1 MDDVRIDPPANPVR
15 ELWDRVLEHVRE
27 KVQPKQFELWFR
39 QIEILDVDDET
50 VTLEVPNRFFRD
62 WVNSYY
68 REEIADAVAAETG
81 SVREVRFLVKRDAPL
96 PERHRP
102 RADSSSTTSSSPS
115 RAGSYKSPPPSIRAP
130 LLTTS
135 QLNPR
140 YSFESFV
147 VGPRNQVAHAAALAI
162 AERPSELYNPLFVH
176 GSVGLGKTHVLQAIC
191 HASLERRPQTRIA
204 YITCEMFVNSFIAA
218 IESGGLKEFRYQY
231 RAVDVLVVDDIHF
244 LAHKDRTQEEF
255 FHTFNALFNGQRQIV
270 LSSDCPPQAIGTLE
284 ERLVSRFRWGLVAE
298 MEPPVFETRISI
310 LKRNGVRFGIDLP
323 DDVCEFIASHVT
335 TNIRELEGSIHQ
347 VVNYARLRG
356 RPVGLETAREALP
369 HLVSDPRRSASLED
383 ITRVVTSYFGVKVSD
398 VLGKRRTKL
407 VTYPRQI
414 SMFIARKL
422 TSHSLQ
428 EIGGYF
434 GGRDHTTVMHAIN
447 KIGDL
452 VKAKSEVRN
461 QLDHFLTVLR

>member
-1 MDDVRIDPPANPVR
+1 MDDVRIDPRTSSVR
-15 ELWDRVLEHVRE
+15 GLWDRVLEHVRRN
-27 KVQPKQFELWFR
+27 VQPKQFDLWFR
-39 QIEILDVDDET
+39 QIEILDAGDGS

-62 WVNSYY
+62 WVNTYY
-68 REEIADAVAAETG
+68 RDEIAEAVALETG
-81 SVREVRFLVKRDAPL
+81 SPCEVRFLVKRDAPV
-96 PERHRP
+96 PERI
-102 RADSSSTTSSSPS
+102 PS
-115 RAGSYKSPPPSIRAP
+115 RPPSAPSDGSAGRLEVRPAPRAP
-130 LLTTS
+130 LMSTS

-176 GSVGLGKTHVLQAIC
+176 GSVGLGKTHILQAIC
-191 HASLERRPQTRIA
+191 HATLERRPETRIA
-204 YITCEMFVNSFIAA
+204 YITCEMFVNAFISA

-231 RAVDVLVVDDIHF
+231 RAVDLLVVDDIHF

-255 FHTFNALFNGQRQIV
+255 FHTFNTLFNGQRQIV

-298 MEPPVFETRISI
+298 VEPPVFETRVSI
-310 LKRNGVRFGIDLP
+310 LKRNGVRFGVDLR

-356 RPVGLETAREALP
+356 RPVDLEAAREALP
-369 HLVSDPRRSASLED
+369 HLVNDPRRAASLED

-414 SMFIARKL
+414 SMYIARKL
-422 TSHSLQ
+422 TPHSLQ

-434 GGRDHTTVMHAIN
+434 GGRDHTTVLHAIN
-447 KIGDL
+447 KIGGL